1 MTTEQPRILVT
12 DQDFHRLTALV
23 SQVEGR
29 WAEALE
35 EELGR
40 ANVISQ
46 KEIPTN
52 VVTMNS
58 RVKFLDESTGQ
69 ESEMTLVYPQD
80 AKLEEGRISIL
91 APVGIALLGL
101 SSGQSIDWK
110 LPNGSIK
117 KLKVQDVVF
126 QPEAE
131 GRFDL

>member
-1 MTTEQPRILVT
+1 MNTENRIFIT
-12 DQDFHRLTALV
+12 DQDYHRLTALV
-23 SQVEGR
+23 SQVEGQ

-35 EELGR
+35 EELSR

-46 KEIPTN
+46 KEIPRD

-58 RVKFLDESTGQ
+58 RVKFLDESTGS

-101 SSGQSIDWK
+101 SAGQSIDWK
-110 LPNGSIK
+110 MPNGAIK
-117 KLKVQDVVF
+117 KLKVQQVVY
-126 QPEAE
+126 QPEASGQFE
-131 GRFDL
+131 L